1 MQLVQGMQTKDCQ
14 EGDQRV
20 TEVDNEDASINHM
33 PDLWKSDVVD
43 ADVRGRTQ
51 RIMELTEKG
60 LQYRLE
66 QLREERST
74 LHGKLLRKYS
84 MID

>member
-43 ADVRGRTQ
+43 ADLRGRTQ

-60 LQYRLE
+60 LQYKLE

>member
-66 QLREERST
+66 QLREERNT

>member
-43 ADVRGRTQ
+43 ADLRGRTQ

-74 LHGKLLRKYS
+74 LQQYHQVVYVS
-84 MID
+84 T

>member
-20 TEVDNEDASINHM
+20 TEADNEDASINHM

-43 ADVRGRTQ
+43 ADLRGRT
-51 RIMELTEKG
+51 
-60 LQYRLE
+60 
-66 QLREERST
+66 
-74 LHGKLLRKYS
+74 
-84 MID
+84 